1 MENDNLNIEELL
13 VLYAIGSLEPEEVS
27 AVEDE
32 LKKHPELM
40 AQVEK
45 YRRTDSLLSAVFA
58 QSDAA
63 VQQTIAEESAKPKF
77 AGKTET
83 SQSSLARRFAFSVA
97 ALALIL
103 VVGVLLYPQFGRND
117 VQVALTNQDD
127 NNNSASENV
136 KMEDAN
142 SSVGQAPDQHIVMSE
157 ENPQIASGVNI
168 FEKSLPD
175 DLEDDAN
182 TGMAED
188 LNPAP
193 MIAQDTIE
201 AENAP
206 DAESPEAQFS
216 MRNAL
221 YNVPGQKTDDGMA
234 PMRLVQ
240 NSRVKG
246 IDESAPAPGS
256 YVVLQKS
263 V

>member
-97 ALALIL
+97 A
-103 VVGVLLYPQFGRND
+103 
-117 VQVALTNQDD
+117 
-127 NNNSASENV
+127 
-136 KMEDAN
+136 
-142 SSVGQAPDQHIVMSE
+142 
-157 ENPQIASGVNI
+157 
-168 FEKSLPD
+168 
-175 DLEDDAN
+175 
-182 TGMAED
+182 
-188 LNPAP
+188 
-193 MIAQDTIE
+193 
-201 AENAP
+201 
-206 DAESPEAQFS
+206 
-216 MRNAL
+216 
-221 YNVPGQKTDDGMA
+221 
-234 PMRLVQ
+234 
-240 NSRVKG
+240 
-246 IDESAPAPGS
+246 
-256 YVVLQKS
+256 
-263 V
+263 